1 MLSDNGVDICYMEN
15 NILCQIC
22 FINRTKQPCQLAVHF
37 KSKYFLW
44 SYKLDSKNGHFS
56 RELFQKP
63 ELLKTRRDSKGTKI
77 NQKSN
82 NHFFEVLKAVL
93 QFPFLVWLKNY
104 VKSFNW
110 LKNLELKVLI
120 NFVIKGFS
128 FDNHKFYSLL
138 HTLLQIWEKENYVQF
153 LEQSQTFKQ
162 WMNGPKRQKQKPNQ
176 NKKPFKWLLE
186 KHKYQLNRTHV
197 FFKQLIKPIHIFVKE
212 HINYFRKEY
221 FRHISL

>member
-1 MLSDNGVDICYMEN
+1 MEN

-44 SYKLDSKNGHFS
+44 SYKLHTDSKNGHFS
-56 RELFQKP
+56 REVFQKP
-63 ELLKTRRDSKGTKI
+63 KLLKTRRDLKVTKI

-82 NHFFEVLKAVL
+82 IHFFEVLKAVL

-120 NFVIKGFS
+120 NFVIKSFSVISIGFTHYFTHSFRSGKKKTMFS
-128 FDNHKFYSLL
+128 FWNNHKLL
-138 HTLLQIWEKENYVQF
+138 NSEWMDQKDRNKNQIKTKN
-153 LEQSQTFKQ
+153 LSNDCLKNT
-162 WMNGPKRQKQKPNQ
+162 NTN
-176 NKKPFKWLLE
+176 
-186 KHKYQLNRTHV
+186 
-197 FFKQLIKPIHIFVKE
+197 
-212 HINYFRKEY
+212 
-221 FRHISL
+221 